1 MKSEQKLKVCIKCV
15 LFRIKQNFVESL
27 KNIHKRLLIL
37 FLSYQSSNLLL
48 ILLGSM
54 RLGIILIP
62 DYESQN
68 QDSLPKSK
76 HQYIVIVLVLGF
88 GQWISKSRFTAQKQ
102 APIYTIG
109 ACFWAVNLKIKIGI
123 RKE

>member
-68 QDSLPKSK
+68 QDLLPKSK
-76 HQYIVIVLVLGF
+76 HQYIVI
-88 GQWISKSRFTAQKQ
+88 
-102 APIYTIG
+102 YIG
-109 ACFWAVNLKIKIGI
+109 AWFWAVNLKIKIHCPKASTNI
-123 RKE
+123 